1 MTHAAPDPL
10 RFAIP
15 ADHPCLPGH
24 FPGRPVVPG
33 VVMLDRVFAAIEAAE
48 AGLIADLVAAP
59 AAAPS
64 PARRLPQVKFV
75 QPLLPAQAARIE
87 LERLS
92 SPDAAPRWR
101 FRVLREADGALLAS
115 GDVHAIDEAAAA

>member
-48 AGLIADLVAAP
+48 AGPAADLVAAAP
-59 AAAPS
+59 PS
-64 PARRLPQVKFV
+64 PMLRLPQVKFV

-101 FRVLREADGALLAS
+101 FRVLREADGALLAT
-115 GDVHAIDEAAAA
+115 GETQALADAAAA